1 MQKTLLV
8 KPYKRG
14 SENELIKDHAKLVD
28 SYPKVPITVD
38 CVIFGFEE
46 DNLKVLLIRSD
57 LEAFKGK
64 WSLLGDIV
72 CDTEELDGA
81 ANRVLQQRTGMEDIF
96 LEQVKAFSSP
106 TRHPGGRVITIAYCS
121 LLNINHHQLKV
132 LDNELPVS
140 YTHLTLPTKR
150 IV

>member
-1 MQKTLLV
+1 MYFVHIYKKYYFTFFKRLKAPLFSLCIKYAHMQKTLV
-8 KPYKRG
+8 AKPYKRG
-14 SENELIKDHAKLVD
+14 RKNELIKDHAKLVE

-57 LEAFKGK
+57 LETFKGK

-96 LEQVKAFSSP
+96 LEL
-106 TRHPGGRVITIAYCS
+106 TR
-121 LLNINHHQLKV
+121 
-132 LDNELPVS
+132 
-140 YTHLTLPTKR
+140 
-150 IV
+150 